1 MKKRVALIVA
11 FGLLSLLL
19 VGLALISSPAHQRQP
34 VLRVTGPLSTN
45 DVSEITRL
53 ILRERAP
60 VSGELAPKDARA
72 WERRLRERVA
82 GQIRSISSPNGRTAN
97 VDFGDRFNTNIG
109 YDYDLERTTNGW
121 KVIGVGYREA
131 APKAGR

>member
-1 MKKRVALIVA
+1 LHGCEPKVYAVKAHRDKPEHEL
-11 FGLLSLLL
+11 GYYLSNL
-19 VGLALISSPAHQRQP
+19 VFII
-34 VLRVTGPLSTN
+34 RVTSFRYG
-45 DVSEITRL
+45 V
-53 ILRERAP
+53 
-60 VSGELAPKDARA
+60 
-72 WERRLRERVA
+72 
-82 GQIRSISSPNGRTAN
+82 NGRTAN